1 MCTKEGWVDQYVEK
15 APDEQESKQAAAI
28 IYRFD
33 ANVKSQAKEKEM
45 REKMYKRVCNRLTG
59 AGVARNEAMT
69 QTDHILD
76 VIATARSVL
85 IWSYPYLYFY
95 AQKGPEARIFARLL
109 SNLDKYLEDL
119 TFEIENKRHG
129 VIPVTMVLTVEKHT
143 ESLLRHCY

>member
-1 MCTKEGWVDQYVEK
+1 M
-15 APDEQESKQAAAI
+15 

-45 REKMYKRVCNRLTG
+45 REKIYKRVCNRLTG
-59 AGVARNEAMT
+59 AGVARDEAMT
-69 QTDHILD
+69 QTNHILD

-95 AQKGPEARIFARLL
+95 AHKGPEARIFARLL